1 MRTSIV
7 AVTAGCLRVGWRRL
21 RALLAF
27 AVAFAISA
35 PLANAAQISAPFKVK
50 VSVGGELTGGIC
62 SRHTDPS
69 TFGAIVN
76 IVCATGAFVGLEAPK
91 NAVAW
96 TPVHGGAYRFTRVN
110 PDEIRAVSY
119 VQSTGSYTGVGT
131 VTSWRMVSLADRE
144 YLEMLIDW

>member
-1 MRTSIV
+1 M
-7 AVTAGCLRVGWRRL
+7 AAGCLQNKWRRL
-21 RALLAF
+21 SALLAM

-50 VSVGGELTGGIC
+50 VSVGGEISGGIC

-76 IVCATGAFVGLEAPK
+76 IVCATGTLVGLEAPK

-96 TPVHGGAYRFTRVN
+96 TPVHGGAYRFTRVS
-110 PDEIRAVSY
+110 PDEIRGVSY
-119 VQSTGSYTGVGT
+119 VQSTGSYTGIGT

>member
-1 MRTSIV
+1 MKV
-7 AVTAGCLRVGWRRL
+7 GCFDIRWRRL
-21 RALLAF
+21 SGSLLLAASF
-27 AVAFAISA
+27 AVLA

-50 VSVGGELTGGIC
+50 VSVGGELAGGVC

-76 IVCATGAFVGLEAPK
+76 IVCATGALVGLDAPRS
-91 NAVAW
+91 AVAW
-96 TPVHGGAYRFTRVN
+96 TPVHGGAYRFTRVS
-110 PDEIRAVSY
+110 PDEIRGVSY
-119 VQSTGSYTGVGT
+119 VQSTGSYTGIGT